1 MDTRPP
7 EQSASPDEQAKVRK
21 AGMIMMGIFGVLTL
35 LFFCGGLAAV
45 GASGYNSESA
55 GVTAMYV
62 AVGPAM
68 FALCGFIASLV
79 GHFAIKE
86 NLMAKGAVPLVVGFL
101 MGPCSLGCTFV
112 FFQAIWPSL

>member
-7 EQSASPDEQAKVRK
+7 EQSAPDDERAKVRK
-21 AGMIMMGIFGVLTL
+21 AGMIMLGIFGVLTL

-45 GASGYNSESA
+45 GVSGYNSESA

-68 FALCGFIASLV
+68 FSLLGFLGAVI
-79 GHFAIKE
+79 GHFAITE
-86 NLMAKGAVPLVVGFL
+86 NFAAKIAVPLVVGFL
-101 MGPCSLGCTFV
+101 GGPCSLGCTFV